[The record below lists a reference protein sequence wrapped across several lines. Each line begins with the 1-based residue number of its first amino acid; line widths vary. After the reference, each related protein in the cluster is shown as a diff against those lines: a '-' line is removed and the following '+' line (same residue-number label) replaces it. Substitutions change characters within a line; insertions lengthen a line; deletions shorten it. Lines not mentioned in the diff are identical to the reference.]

1 MSIHNK
7 SNSPDAST
15 VDPNRPFLD
24 TPLPGLDIRK
34 SAKPKPDA
42 NSPDKAA
49 GLVRK
54 GGGRR
59 LRQVAAA
66 SIPAKSDGKK
76 NSMNSEEYDLPT
88 NGTAMI

>member
-7 SNSPDAST
+7 SNSPDART

-42 NSPDKAA
+42 SSPDRRRDSSGKAGPKA
-49 GLVRK
+49 PSGCGGLD
-54 GGGRR
+54 
-59 LRQVAAA
+59 
-66 SIPAKSDGKK
+66 PC
-76 NSMNSEEYDLPT
+76 
-88 NGTAMI
+88 

>member
-1 MSIHNK
+1 MSIHNE
-7 SNSPDAST
+7 SNSPDART

-42 NSPDKAA
+42 NSPDRQSDSSGRA
-49 GLVRK
+49 
-54 GGGRR
+54 GGRR

-66 SIPAKSDGKK
+66 SILLRVTVRKFNEFRRVRSAYGIA
-76 NSMNSEEYDLPT
+76 L
-88 NGTAMI
+88 I